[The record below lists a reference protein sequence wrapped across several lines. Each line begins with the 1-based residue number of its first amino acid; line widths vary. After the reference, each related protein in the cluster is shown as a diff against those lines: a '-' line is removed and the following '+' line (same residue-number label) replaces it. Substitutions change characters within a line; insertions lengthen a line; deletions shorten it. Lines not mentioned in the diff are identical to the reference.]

1 MSCRKKVSLLSR
13 AGLEKVCRL
22 LYGSE
27 KIVGTTVDAAGLLL
41 MTRAEPRK
49 FLLMRHR
56 DRWDLPKGHVEPGE
70 GIREAALRET
80 EEETGIDR
88 QAIAV
93 DAQFA
98 YVTEY
103 EVKGQKRGDYR
114 KRVTYFLGVVES
126 ELPIQLTEHIG
137 FCWFD
142 WPVKGSIQSRTIDPL
157 LRAVA
162 QFLNQA

>member
-88 QAIAV
+88 QTTRGTKKCLANIAW
-93 DAQFA
+93 
-98 YVTEY
+98 
-103 EVKGQKRGDYR
+103 
-114 KRVTYFLGVVES
+114 L
-126 ELPIQLTEHIG
+126 ELKTPASS
-137 FCWFD
+137 
-142 WPVKGSIQSRTIDPL
+142 PVR
-157 LRAVA
+157 
-162 QFLNQA
+162 